1 MRRPVAMV
9 TAWLLMAGAQAAAQS
24 QPAMERLDFD
34 AAVARAI
41 EKNPSVA
48 IASTNIL
55 RSEAILQQARAV
67 NRLRVNGTITN
78 TTLDSGRSFDGQT
91 IQPQNQSLFGVSASV
106 PVLAGAL
113 WAARAQAE
121 DQVGISRLSVADVRR
136 QIGVAAAQAY
146 LSVIVQKRL
155 VEVSQRALD
164 TAQAQLDYNHTR
176 VEGGVGTRLNEL
188 RSAQEV
194 ATDRARLEV
203 LQFAVRR
210 SQEALGVLLAAP
222 GPIDTAGDPAFE
234 VPPRANEA
242 SWLGARPDLQLFAAE
257 RQAAERVV
265 KDSRKDWWP
274 AGTVSFDPQYLAP
287 GGLFQPAGSW
297 RVTLS
302 LSQPILDGGERAGLR
317 RQRESALD
325 AAALAVTQREIQARA
340 EERLAREAV
349 ASSER
354 ALASVRLAFTQ
365 ANDVLRITIVAFQA
379 GASTNIEVIDAQRT
393 ARDTE
398 SAATQ
403 AEDAVR
409 QARLDLLVALGRFP
423 R

>member
-1 MRRPVAMV
+1 MPRLAPILVAC
-9 TAWLLMAGAQAAAQS
+9 LLMAGAAAAQTG
-24 QPAMERLDFD
+24 PGMERLDFD
-34 AAVARAI
+34 AAIARAI
-41 EKNPSVA
+41 QGNPSVA
-48 IASTNIL
+48 IASTTIL

-67 NRLRVNGTITN
+67 TRPRVSGTITN
-78 TTLDSGRSFDGQT
+78 TTLDSGRSFDDQT
-91 IQPQNQSLFGVSASV
+91 IQPQNQSLFGISASASV
-106 PVLAGAL
+106 LAAAQ

-146 LSVIVQKRL
+146 LSVIAQKRQ
-155 VEVSQRALD
+155 VEVSRRALE

-194 ATDRARLEV
+194 ATDRARLE
-203 LQFAVRR
+203 LSQFAVRR
-210 SQEALGVLLAAP
+210 AQEALGVLLAAA
-222 GPIDTAGDPAFE
+222 GPVDTTGEPAFE
-234 VPPRANEA
+234 VPPIASEA
-242 SWLGARPDLQLFAAE
+242 SWLGTRPDLQLFAAE
-257 RQAAERVV
+257 RLAADRVLR
-265 KDSRKDWWP
+265 DSRKDWWP
-274 AGTVSFDPQYLAP
+274 AGSVSFDPQYLAP

-297 RVTLS
+297 RLTLS
-302 LSQPILDGGERAGLR
+302 LSQPILDGGERTGLR
-317 RQRESALD
+317 RQRESALE
-325 AAALAVTQREIQARA
+325 AAKLTVTQREIQARA

-354 ALASVRLAFTQ
+354 ALASVRLAATQ
-365 ANDVLRITIVAFQA
+365 ANEVLRITIVAFQA

-398 SAATQ
+398 TAVTQ

-423 R
+423 K